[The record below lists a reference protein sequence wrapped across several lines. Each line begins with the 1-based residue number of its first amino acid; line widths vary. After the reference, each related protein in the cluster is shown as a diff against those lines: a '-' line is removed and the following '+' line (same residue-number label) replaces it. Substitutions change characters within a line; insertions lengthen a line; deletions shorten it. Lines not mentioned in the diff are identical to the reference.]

1 MTFAPA
7 DDAQHL
13 DPIESLLDL
22 NPKGRADSDS
32 RRQHRA
38 RDGALRLA
46 RSSSSPRPGS
56 VGLGTGHLDVDPA
69 GHGAQRYRR
78 FVPIYAL
85 GEATPTIDPSAYV
98 HPDAVIIGDVRIGPE
113 SSIWPGAVL
122 RGDDG
127 YIEIGRGTS
136 IQDNSVLHTTPADPT
151 VVGDDCVI
159 GHIVHLEGC
168 VIQNGSMVGNAAMV
182 LHRSVIGPGAIVA
195 ANSVV
200 LYDVNV
206 PAGALAAGSPAVIK
220 EGRARPEL
228 VALAAESYRQRAVR
242 FSRELRRL
250 D

>member
-1 MTFAPA
+1 MTLAPA
-7 DDAQHL
+7 DDAQNL
-13 DPIESLLDL
+13 DPVETLLDFD
-22 NPKGRADSDS
+22 PKGRPDGNSG
-32 RRQHRA
+32 RQDGTG
-38 RDGALRLA
+38 DGAFRLA
-46 RSSSSPRPGS
+46 RASGSPRPGS
-56 VGLGTGHLDVDPA
+56 VGLGTGQLDVDPA

-85 GEATPTIDPSAYV
+85 GEATPSINPSAYV
-98 HPDAVIIGDVRIGPE
+98 HPDAVIIGDVRIGAE

-182 LHRSVIGPGAIVA
+182 LHRSVVGPGAIVA

-206 PAGALAAGSPAVIK
+206 PPGALAVGSPAVIK
-220 EGRARPEL
+220 EGRADSDIVRL
-228 VALAAESYRQRAVR
+228 GAALYRQRAVR

>member
-32 RRQHRA
+32 RREHRA

-46 RSSSSPRPGS
+46 RSSGSPRPGS
-56 VGLGTGHLDVDPA
+56 VGLGTGQLDVDPA

-113 SSIWPGAVL
+113 SSIC
-122 RGDDG
+122 RGPSCV
-127 YIEIGRGTS
+127 EMTATS
-136 IQDNSVLHTTPADPT
+136 RSGVARAFRTTPFCTPPRPT
-151 VVGDDCVI
+151 
-159 GHIVHLEGC
+159 
-168 VIQNGSMVGNAAMV
+168 
-182 LHRSVIGPGAIVA
+182 
-195 ANSVV
+195 
-200 LYDVNV
+200 
-206 PAGALAAGSPAVIK
+206 
-220 EGRARPEL
+220 
-228 VALAAESYRQRAVR
+228 
-242 FSRELRRL
+242 RRWWATTA
-250 D
+250 